1 MFSSSRRKQKPSEIC
16 YIIKYRPV
24 FVHLTG
30 ALQFC
35 VLIDSIIYLEKQVPQ
50 WLLSSNTVIDY
61 LLGAKVVSI
70 SEPYQDGGGGG

>member
-1 MFSSSRRKQKPSEIC
+1 MFIHYPHHLRAYLLFSSSRRKQKPSEIC

-24 FVHLTG
+24 FVHWTG

-50 WLLSSNTVIDY
+50 WFI
-61 LLGAKVVSI
+61 K
-70 SEPYQDGGGGG
+70 